1 MWPQAFD
8 SWIVPAGCGRP
19 PPTSCFI
26 YAALAL
32 IDSARPVPL
41 WCRRDGNVRV
51 FRVALAAL
59 KSASADLR
67 GNSRQEFRSP
77 QLLEVMN
84 SFPVAAFRSNVSNV
98 RVSCYAAH
106 FSVFSLTQFLLAT
119 ILRSGTSD
127 NDKCFLGSASEGKAF
142 FNVSNRDF
150 RTTFTIIEESI
161 KKLRPAVLTFFTY
174 LTLHQARLPDLPAIG
189 AHSLKIRN

>member
-1 MWPQAFD
+1 
-8 SWIVPAGCGRP
+8 
-19 PPTSCFI
+19 
-26 YAALAL
+26 
-32 IDSARPVPL
+32 
-41 WCRRDGNVRV
+41 VRV

-161 KKLRPAVLTFFTY
+161 KKLRPAVFNVFHIPYPSSSKVTRFTCHWRSFIENTKLTNSY
-174 LTLHQARLPDLPAIG
+174 
-189 AHSLKIRN
+189 SL